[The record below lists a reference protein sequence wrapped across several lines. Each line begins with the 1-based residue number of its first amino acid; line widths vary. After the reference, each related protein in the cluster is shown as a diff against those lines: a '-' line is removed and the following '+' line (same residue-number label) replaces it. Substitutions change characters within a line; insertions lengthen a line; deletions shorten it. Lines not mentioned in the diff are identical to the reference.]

1 MGKLVVAFIG
11 LIASLGGVLYLLGG
25 DEPEIHVE
33 IPEQEQAPSAKVSP
47 SPKATPKK
55 LISEVGKAVVSTKTT
70 TTTKLETTSDEFS
83 DRIDVGI
90 PDHFRAQ
97 MAACER
103 DGIDPNAKI
112 TIRFMLH
119 IEDDVISAST
129 VTIEN
134 STLGNSEL
142 EQCMLIAVQDTRWIA
157 EDMPN
162 FNEEQDIFVRMRS
175 LDKYLSAEE
184 QKDAKER
191 KNLEE

>member
-11 LIASLGGVLYLLGG
+11 LLASLGGVLYLLGG

-33 IPEQEQAPSAKVSP
+33 IPEQERTPSAKVAP
-47 SPKATPKK
+47 SPKVTTKK
-55 LISEVGKAVVSTKTT
+55 VESKVGKALVPTQTT

-103 DGIDPNAKI
+103 DGVDPNAKI
-112 TIRFMLH
+112 TISYMLH

-142 EQCMLIAVQDTRWIA
+142 EQCMLVAVQDTRWIA

-162 FNEEQDIFVRMRS
+162 FSEEQDVFVRMRS
-175 LDKYLSAEE
+175 LDKYLGADE

-191 KNLEE
+191 KKLAE